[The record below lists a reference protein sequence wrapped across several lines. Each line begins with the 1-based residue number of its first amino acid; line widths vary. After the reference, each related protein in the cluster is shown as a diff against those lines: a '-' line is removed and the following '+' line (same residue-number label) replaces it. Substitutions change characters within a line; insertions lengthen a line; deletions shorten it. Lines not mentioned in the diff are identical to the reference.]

1 MGVHIDAS
9 QVDRLAVDLSGAPR
23 RIQRDAHR
31 TMERTALE
39 IKRKMKDDFSGHRFA
54 RQVPLSLEY
63 QRVDDNGLVYEI
75 GELDSEGP
83 QWGLAAILAFGTS
96 NNAPVVDHTAAL
108 RREAPAMIQHLGGD
122 AEGAVLGGP
131 E

>member
-1 MGVHIDAS
+1 MGVHFDTS
-9 QVDRLAVDLSGAPR
+9 QVDRLAVDLSEAPR
-23 RIQRDAHR
+23 RIQRTAHR
-31 TMERTALE
+31 TMERSALE
-39 IKRKMKDDFSGHRFA
+39 IKRKMKDDFSGHKYAPRV
-54 RQVPLSLEY
+54 QLSLEY
-63 QRVDDNGLVYEI
+63 QRVDDNGLVYDI

-96 NNAPVVDHTAAL
+96 NNAPMVDHTAAL
-108 RREAPAMIQHLGGD
+108 RRETPAMVYHLGGD